1 MNCTVRLSKLPHN
14 KVSVEMNLWNYL
26 ILINPIISNCWNY
39 IIFIYIC
46 TYIIYSIINDFSTIL
61 YNMETGKNILLHF
74 KRLCIK
80 RLILCT
86 RLDKVPIVNRR
97 SLFEGEKINI
107 ISQRSFPLREETTPF
122 LRYVCK
128 SRMIPLA
135 YLHKQTDLQKKN
147 IFPRFV

>member
-61 YNMETGKNILLHF
+61 YNMENWQKCSITF
-74 KRLCIK
+74 Q
-80 RLILCT
+80 T
-86 RLDKVPIVNRR
+86 VTYQ
-97 SLFEGEKINI
+97 KINI
-107 ISQRSFPLREETTPF
+107 MYQ
-122 LRYVCK
+122 VG
-128 SRMIPLA
+128 
-135 YLHKQTDLQKKN
+135 
-147 IFPRFV
+147 